1 MRLMRTNI
9 FPKRSCVP
17 NRRGSSGGILTR
29 SHLALYLL
37 AVCLLAGTV
46 CGTTLDRVFQV
57 LKFCSDLI
65 YFFKQALPCGLL
77 NLFTWSFPHRLP
89 HPFSFF

>member
-17 NRRGSSGGILTR
+17 GRRGASGGILTR

-37 AVCLLAGTV
+37 AVCLLTGTV
-46 CGTTLDRVFQV
+46 CGTVASVHSGAQILQRFDLFFQTSASMRLSEPVYLVFSASFASS
-57 LKFCSDLI
+57 FC
-65 YFFKQALPCGLL
+65 
-77 NLFTWSFPHRLP
+77 
-89 HPFSFF
+89 FS